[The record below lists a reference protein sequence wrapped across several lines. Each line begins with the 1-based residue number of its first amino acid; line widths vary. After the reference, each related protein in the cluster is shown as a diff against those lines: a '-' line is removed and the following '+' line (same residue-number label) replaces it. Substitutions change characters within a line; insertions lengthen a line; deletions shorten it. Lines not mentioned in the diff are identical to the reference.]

1 MVMKPQS
8 QLTKQQQLVTQPQSQ
23 LTMAQIR
30 HRVQWQ
36 LLRWLVHPHL
46 LQWMAQL
53 FQKTDPK

>member
-8 QLTKQQQLVTQPQSQ
+8 QLTKQQLVTQPQSQ

-46 LQWMAQL
+46 RQWMAQL
-53 FQKTDPK
+53 QKTDPK